1 VKGVNEREA
10 REQEI
15 IANADYFTVVQQQG
29 RAKGYSRTEVPS
41 IEEAESKAKQL
52 VEVTGRSA
60 LIYAVMGVHDT
71 FVKGVEPERV
81 QPKKG
86 SSNDGKGSTKG
97 GRDQRRR

>member
-1 VKGVNEREA
+1 MKGVNEREA

-29 RAKGYSRTEVPS
+29 RGKGYSRSEVPTLG
-41 IEEAESKAKQL
+41 EAESQAKQV

-60 LIYAVMGVHDT
+60 LIYAVKGVHDT
-71 FVKGVEPERV
+71 FVKGVEPERY

-86 SSNDGKGSTKG
+86 SSQDGKGSTKG
-97 GRDQRRR
+97 GREQRRR